1 MNQYQHIPEDKKQC
15 RDQSSHRRKNKT
27 GRCNYYFLVDT
38 VILVL
43 VVLAII
49 EMGRGNLGFHHC
61 TLNEN
66 VPSPSSFFVV
76 DAFQPMTGTV
86 VSRRNS
92 QRWSSGIQHFA
103 SSNDNNA
110 PTSPSSSYDMVIVGG
125 GSAGLTAAKFASFTL
140 KKSVLIVEE
149 KRLGG
154 DCTWTG
160 CVPSKSLLSQ
170 AKASKMARNYA
181 IQQHRQEIENSNND
195 DATIDVDDAHRSQ
208 SRANF
213 DKVRAYFRRVQE
225 EIYEEDDSPQALKKL
240 GIRTVEGQKARLISP
255 TTLSFEK
262 TSSTTTTTTTVE
274 AKEGILL
281 CTGAKPNRPTSAT
294 IPGLSDIDYLTYE
307 EIWSRDFEGDGSLP
321 HHWTVVGGGPIGC
334 ELAQALSRLGASVT
348 IITGSSGRLLP
359 NVDDDEVSE
368 LMKEVFEQ
376 DENIKVVQ
384 GKLSKVEP
392 ALVKG
397 EKSDSGRK
405 PCGHIAYIKT
415 GYSGELVPVKGG
427 AMLLSIG
434 RKPNTSGLGLE
445 TLGID
450 IDSMTGGIAVD
461 STLKTSVDGI
471 YAAGDCTG
479 DKQFTHYA
487 GYQGAVAARNIL
499 LPFTDPGTLGN
510 DVPAA
515 TFTSPEVATIGYSES
530 AAKKEFGEGA
540 VAVSKMRLDQVD
552 RAVCDDATKGVIKVI
567 YSTRGKKKILGATIM
582 APVAGELISEISVA
596 MNAGMGFP
604 SLAKAVHPY
613 PSYAFAL
620 QAMAAE
626 IYYEDVGKFRWI
638 YNILKRLGL

>member
-1 MNQYQHIPEDKKQC
+1 MLPVWLLQKIGAFGGNETTTTT
-15 RDQSSHRRKNKT
+15 RKRPLLRVLDVCASPGSKT
-27 GRCNYYFLVDT
+27 LQAAE
-38 VILVL
+38 L
-43 VVLAII
+43 VVAASI
-49 EMGRGNLGFHHC
+49 GNS
-61 TLNEN
+61 NSN
-66 VPSPSSFFVV
+66 SNNP
-76 DAFQPMTGTV
+76 TV
-86 VSRRNS
+86 
-92 QRWSSGIQHFA
+92 
-103 SSNDNNA
+103 
-110 PTSPSSSYDMVIVGG
+110 PSSSYDMVVVGG
-125 GSAGLTAAKFASFTL
+125 GAAGLTAAKFASFTL

-149 KRLGG
+149 ERLGG

-160 CVPSKSLLSQ
+160 CLPSKSLLSQ

-181 IQQHRQEIENSNND
+181 IQQHRQENANND
-195 DATIDVDDAHRSQ
+195 DATIDVDVDVDVDDAHCSR

-213 DKVRAYFRRVQE
+213 DKVRTYFQRVQE
-225 EIYEEDDSPQALKKL
+225 EIYEEDDSPRALEKL
-240 GIRTVEGQKARLISP
+240 GIETVEGQKARLVSP

-262 TSSTTTTTTTVE
+262 ASSTTTTTVE

-281 CTGAKPNRPTSAT
+281 CTGAKPNRPTSTSAAL
-294 IPGLSDIDYLTYE
+294 PGLSDIDYLTYE
-307 EIWSRDFEGDGSLP
+307 EIWTRDFEGDGSLP

-359 NVDDDEVSE
+359 NVDDEEVSE
-368 LMKEVFEQ
+368 LMKEVFEE
-376 DENIKVVQ
+376 DENITVVR
-384 GKLSKVEP
+384 GKLSKVEA

-397 EKSDSGRK
+397 EKTDGGTK
-405 PCGHIAYIKT
+405 PCGHVAYIKT
-415 GYSGELVPVKGG
+415 TDSGELVPVEGD

-450 IDSMTGGIAVD
+450 IDSRTGGIAVD
-461 STLKTSVDGI
+461 NTLKTSVDGI

-510 DVPAA
+510 DLPAT

-530 AAKKEFGEGA
+530 AANKEFGEGA
-540 VAVSKMRLDQVD
+540 VAVSKLRLDQVD

-567 YSTRGKKKILGATIM
+567 YSTKGKKKILGATIM

-626 IYYEDVGKFRWI
+626 IYYEDIGKFRWI